1 MEIYNSDLTDGKKLK
16 KMESWSTDIELN
28 NSKKRKLEPMRIIIG
43 NNGMW
48 FTPDHYITIS

>member
-1 MEIYNSDLTDGKKLK
+1 MGKKLK

-28 NSKKRKLEPMRIIIG
+28 NSKKEKTKTYEDYYW

-48 FTPDHYITIS
+48 FTPDHYITVIRIKF